1 MNKVSIQKKSG
12 TDWKRLRTMKD
23 EEIDF
28 SDTPPIDRAMF
39 KKMVIR
45 MPQKKAALSL
55 RLDSNVIAWFRAQG
69 PRYQTRIN
77 AVLQSYVKAHSH

>member
-1 MNKVSIQKKSG
+1 MNKVSTQKKSG
-12 TDWKRLRTMKD
+12 TDWKRLRKMKD

-28 SDTPPIDRAMF
+28 SDAPPIDRAMF
-39 KKMVIR
+39 NKMVIR
-45 MPQKKAALSL
+45 MPEKKVALSL
-55 RLDSNVIAWFRAQG
+55 RLDPNVIKWFRAQG

>member
-1 MNKVSIQKKSG
+1 MNKVSTQKKSG
-12 TDWKRLRTMKD
+12 TDWERLRTMKE

-39 KKMVIR
+39 RKMVIR
-45 MPQKKAALSL
+45 MPEKKAALSL
-55 RLDSNVIAWFRAQG
+55 RLDPGVIEWFKAQG